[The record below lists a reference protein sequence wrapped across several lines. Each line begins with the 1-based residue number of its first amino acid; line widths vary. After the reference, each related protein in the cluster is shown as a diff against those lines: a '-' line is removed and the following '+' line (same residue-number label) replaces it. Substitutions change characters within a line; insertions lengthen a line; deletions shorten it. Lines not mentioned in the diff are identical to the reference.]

1 MDRHIEI
8 LLLDN
13 DCVIVPGLGGF
24 MAHYEQARLDDRDN
38 MFLPPFRSIGFNQKL
53 TLNDSLLVQSY
64 VEAYDLSYPDAL
76 KRIEDEVRE
85 LRQRLDTEGSVTF
98 NDLGVLSLNADGHL
112 EFEPCEAGILTP
124 ELYGLSG
131 FDLKPL
137 SALAPSSQTAA
148 DVAARPSQVMGTM
161 STATTASDNTFP
173 NPSDESEEENEPSY
187 IRLRVSWI
195 RNAIVAAAALLAF
208 IFLPSPLN
216 APTEYPLESGI
227 DTGLLLRV
235 MPKNVTTGEKEIKKA
250 AIQRHESIVHA
261 QHPNRQ
267 GSTEWYTLVLAA
279 RITKNNAK
287 TYAAQLQAKGVH
299 AEVYSDVHG
308 VKVVYG
314 SYATKSDAL
323 SKLNEL
329 NDNQVFKDAWI
340 MKCNSEK
347 E

>member
-24 MAHYEQARLDDRDN
+24 MAHYEQAHLDESDN
-38 MFLPPFRSIGFNQKL
+38 TFIPPFRSIGFNQKL

-131 FDLKPL
+131 FGLKPL
-137 SALAPSSQTAA
+137 ADLEHSSQAVSTPDKVSPAAITAPVTAA
-148 DVAARPSQVMGTM
+148 VGEP
-161 STATTASDNTFP
+161 ASDP
-173 NPSDESEEENEPSY
+173 YEEEDEPRY

-195 RNAIVAAAALLAF
+195 RNVVIAAAAILAF
-208 IFLPSPLN
+208 LFLPSHLN
-216 APTEYPLESGI
+216 DPEEYPVESGI
-227 DTGLLLRV
+227 DTSLLLRV
-235 MPKNVTTGEKEIKKA
+235 MPKNVTTGETAVKKA
-250 AIQRHESIVHA
+250 AAQRHDSIALAHRRDSLNA
-261 QHPNRQ
+261 ARQ
-267 GSTEWYTLVLAA
+267 YTLVLAA
-279 RITKNNAK
+279 RITKKNAEN
-287 TYAAQLQAKGVH
+287 YAAELQSSGIQ
-299 AEVYSDVHG
+299 AEVYQDGRG
-308 VKVVYG
+308 VKVIYG
-314 SYATKSDAL
+314 HYATKSDAQAT
-323 SKLNEL
+323 LNEL
-329 NDNQVFKDAWI
+329 SDNQVFKDAWM

-347 E
+347 D

>member
-24 MAHYEQARLDDRDN
+24 MAHYEQARLDESDN
-38 MFLPPFRSIGFNQKL
+38 TFIPPFRSIGFNQKL

-64 VEAYDLSYPDAL
+64 VEAYDMSYPDAL

-124 ELYGLSG
+124 DLYGLSG

-137 SALAPSSQTAA
+137 SALTRSEQAISTPDKPSKIVIPAPAVAIANNTSTPSS
-148 DVAARPSQVMGTM
+148 
-161 STATTASDNTFP
+161 
-173 NPSDESEEENEPSY
+173 ESEDENEEPTY

-195 RNAIVAAAALLAF
+195 RNIAIAAAAILAF
-208 IFLPSPLN
+208 LFLPSHLN
-216 APTEYPLESGI
+216 APEEHSVRSGI

-235 MPKNVTTGEKEIKKA
+235 MPKNITTGETAVKKA
-250 AIQRHESIVHA
+250 AVQRHDSIAHA
-261 QHPNRQ
+261 LRQ
-267 GSTEWYTLVLAA
+267 DSLKTIKQYTLVLAA
-279 RITKNNAK
+279 RITRKNAETYVAK
-287 TYAAQLQAKGVH
+287 LQDNGVQ
-299 AEVYSDVHG
+299 AEVYHDRHG
-308 VKVVYG
+308 IKVIYG
-314 SYATKSDAL
+314 HYATKSDAL
-323 SKLNEL
+323 ENLNKLS
-329 NDNQVFKDAWI
+329 DNQVFKDAWM
-340 MKCNSEK
+340 MKCNPEM

>member
-24 MAHYEQARLDDRDN
+24 MAHYEQAHLDESDDT
-38 MFLPPFRSIGFNQKL
+38 FIPPFRSIGFNQKL

-131 FDLKPL
+131 FGLKPL
-137 SALAPSSQTAA
+137 AALEHSSQAVSTPDKVSPATVMAPAA
-148 DVAARPSQVMGTM
+148 
-161 STATTASDNTFP
+161 ATVGEM
-173 NPSDESEEENEPSY
+173 PSDSCEEENEPRY

-195 RNAIVAAAALLAF
+195 RNVVIAAAAILAF
-208 IFLPSPLN
+208 LFLPSHLN
-216 APTEYPLESGI
+216 DPEQYPIESGI
-227 DTGLLLRV
+227 DTSLLLRV
-235 MPKNVTTGEKEIKKA
+235 MPKNVTTGETAVKKA
-250 AIQRHESIVHA
+250 AAQRHDSITLAHRRDSLNA
-261 QHPNRQ
+261 ARR
-267 GSTEWYTLVLAA
+267 YTLVLAA
-279 RITKNNAK
+279 RITKKNAEN
-287 TYAAQLQAKGVH
+287 YAAELQNNGIE
-299 AEVYSDVHG
+299 AEVYHDGHG
-308 VKVVYG
+308 VKVIYG
-314 SYATKSDAL
+314 HYATKSDAQASLNKL
-323 SKLNEL
+323 S
-329 NDNQVFKDAWI
+329 DNQVFKDAWM

>member
-24 MAHYEQARLDDRDN
+24 MAHYEQARLDESDN
-38 MFLPPFRSIGFNQKL
+38 TFIPPFRSIGFNQKL

-131 FDLKPL
+131 FGLKPL
-137 SALAPSSQTAA
+137 AALTRSSQVTSAPGKVPSSSITSP
-148 DVAARPSQVMGTM
+148 V
-161 STATTASDNTFP
+161 STVI
-173 NPSDESEEENEPSY
+173 DETSSSSCEEEDEPRY
-187 IRLRVSWI
+187 VRLRVSWI
-195 RNAIVAAAALLAF
+195 RNAVIAAAALLAF
-208 IFLPSPLN
+208 LFLPSHLN
-216 APTEYPLESGI
+216 DPEEYPVESGI
-227 DTGLLLRV
+227 DTSLLLRV
-235 MPKNVTTGEKEIKKA
+235 MPKNVTTGETAVKKA
-250 AIQRHESIVHA
+250 AAQRHDSIALARHRDSLNA
-261 QHPNRQ
+261 ARR
-267 GSTEWYTLVLAA
+267 YTLVLAA
-279 RITKNNAK
+279 RITKKNAEN
-287 TYAAQLQAKGVH
+287 YAAELQDKGIQ
-299 AEVYSDVHG
+299 AEVYRDDRG
-308 VKVVYG
+308 VKVIYG
-314 SYATKSDAL
+314 HYATKSDAQACLNKL
-323 SKLNEL
+323 S
-329 NDNQVFKDAWI
+329 DNQAFKDAWM